1 MGMSSSQARLLSLTA
16 RQHDVEWKAQKLQAD
31 KLQMANESDS
41 VYNVYMDALSATKI
55 QTRIS
60 SQYETDTFR
69 DASLA
74 MLEHGI
80 LENPNGVVA
89 AKTLFLQST
98 KSDSIF
104 ITKDIADAWG
114 ITKDSPTYTGT
125 LNEFLVD
132 QGFNKDKVVGYTQ
145 KTVSLNNKPDDAIV
159 IGYVPAENEIKQ
171 EYKLNFNYNDVVNYE
186 YEFTK
191 PNFTELQKEVNEITD
206 FNGGSLVNAINT
218 ISANGNKT
226 YSISSPEEL
235 KKLMDMEAYKTA
247 GNTFVL
253 TSDIDL
259 SGYDWKGMKNFA
271 GTFNGNG
278 YTISNLT
285 STTNGLFQSMTSTA
299 TIENVIV
306 KDANIN
312 SSETWTGNNTVG
324 YGIIVGCNKGGT
336 VDNVLAT
343 GHISAIEHVAGIVGS
358 NMDHNG
364 NTSSL
369 ANGGKISYSNA
380 DVTIYSSS
388 GTCVGGIAGHNSGT
402 VSNCN
407 TTGEITG
414 CPNYGGHS
422 DGINYDFS
430 LAGGLVGHNT
440 GYTLIENCST
450 NVIMNTDGT
459 SGIVIGHSKSTDLE
473 KLDVK
478 NISYSDDKTDSA
490 QSILAT
496 DNTYNGNNDDSFYFI
511 LPSIDTTDN
520 YKGGFY
526 SNIYAGMVKYYNE
539 QENFEDKAQV
549 DATINKTK
557 ISDYIGKIYST
568 YTDEN
573 ERLIAIA
580 NINETI
586 YRYLSDD
593 ATDEDKDNMAKII
606 SDLESC
612 TYSSTQSINYGY
624 DNEYFHAKL
633 SETNDSWNC
642 VSETKGTIE
651 VPSENTIKN
660 TILAAAEMDGT
671 ITITDEQINEFLKN
685 NNSNT
690 QRAAINQ
697 VLTEA
702 KSGSNNKLKNLLNAV
717 KNNEQYE
724 SLDSSKYNYTIST
737 ANPNI
742 QVIINE
748 PIYDWDYSNSEIQ
761 NTMIEYE
768 IRKSG
773 FIIIGDDNDTGM
785 DTSTAWLTNMINCG
799 EAQLCEF
806 DFESFRAGSDE
817 LKIKATSVATETSM
831 QEVADT
837 EFVKRAEADYEA
849 AMRKIN
855 RKETKID
862 TELSALE
869 AERTSIKTEQESL
882 KTIIRDNVDL
892 TFKLFS

>member
-16 RQHDVEWKAQKLQAD
+16 RQHDVEWKAQKLQAE

-55 QTRIS
+55 QTRIA
-60 SQYETDTFR
+60 SQYEVDTFR

-74 MLEHGI
+74 TLEHGI
-80 LENPNGVVA
+80 LENHNGVVA

-132 QGFNKDKVVGYTQ
+132 QGFNKDKVVGYTP
-145 KTVSLNNKPDDAIV
+145 KTVSLANKPADAIV
-159 IGYVPAENEIKQ
+159 IGYVPVENKITK
-171 EYKLNFNYNDVVNYE
+171 E
-186 YEFTK
+186 YELELDYSNVKHQDYTVPNPDFTQLQNEVTK
-191 PNFTELQKEVNEITD
+191 ITEFDSTLSAAIT
-206 FNGGSLVNAINT
+206 NNT
-218 ISANGNKT
+218 ITANGNKT

-235 KKLMDMEAYKTA
+235 KALMELDASKTA

-253 TSDIDL
+253 TGDIDL
-259 SGYDWKGMKNFA
+259 SGYDWEGMKDFA
-271 GTFNGNG
+271 GTFDGNG
-278 YTISNLT
+278 HTISNLT
-285 STTNGLFQSMTSTA
+285 STTNGLFQSIKGNDA
-299 TIENVIV
+299 TVENVIITN
-306 KDANIN
+306 ANITIA
-312 SSETWTGNNTVG
+312 EDPLLPDDVG
-324 YGIIVGCNKGGT
+324 YGIIVGANLGGT
-336 VDNVLAT
+336 IKNVTVDGSIEAR
-343 GHISAIEHVAGIVGS
+343 GHIGGIVGT
-358 NMDHNG
+358 NMDQNG
-364 NTSSL
+364 KATTI
-369 ANGGKISYSNA
+369 AAGGKIYDANA
-380 DVTIYSSS
+380 NVQITSRDRW
-388 GTCVGGIAGHNSGT
+388 CVGGISGHNSGT
-402 VSNCN
+402 ISGCNSSGTINCDKEADHDSAVAPGVVS
-407 TTGEITG
+407 I
-414 CPNYGGHS
+414 
-422 DGINYDFS
+422 
-430 LAGGLVGHNT
+430 GGLVGHNY
-440 GYTLIENCST
+440 GETLIENSST
-450 NVIMNTDGT
+450 DVVLNTARE
-459 SGIVIGHSKSTDLE
+459 SGIVIG
-473 KLDVK
+473 
-478 NISYSDDKTDSA
+478 YSDNVNKLTINNVSYIDKEGDSA
-490 QSILAT
+490 ENILASHDFSD
-496 DNTYNGNNDDSFYFI
+496 DNPAFCLI
-511 LPSIDTTDN
+511 LPSIDVSNN

-526 SNIYAGMVKYYNE
+526 SNIYAGMVKYYDE
-539 QENFEDKAQV
+539 QENFEDKAQIESKI
-549 DATINKTK
+549 DEAK
-557 ISDYIGKIYST
+557 ISAYIGKIYST
-568 YTDEN
+568 YTDET
-573 ERLIAIA
+573 ERLQAIA
-580 NINETI
+580 NVNETI

-593 ATDEDKDNMAKII
+593 VTEEDKKNMATII
-606 SDLESC
+606 GDIENT
-612 TYSSTQSINYGY
+612 TYSLPEDIYGY
-624 DNEYFHAKL
+624 DSQYFNAKL
-633 SETNDSWNC
+633 SSTNDSWNC
-642 VSETKGTIE
+642 VEETKGTIE

-660 TILAAAEMDGT
+660 TILVAAEMDGT
-671 ITITDEQINEFLKN
+671 ITITDEQINEFLKK

-806 DFESFRAGSDE
+806 DFESFRAGNDE

-869 AERTSIKTEQESL
+869 AERTSIKTEQEGL